1 MQTFALMGLPAFS
14 SNCSVFSIHMFF
26 LFNTRCSTV
35 FDLSMKELS
44 YYIFYLFEKLVLA
57 LNLNILKIVEKD
69 AALGVISTPP
79 QFAMS

>member
-1 MQTFALMGLPAFS
+1 M
-14 SNCSVFSIHMFF
+14 
-26 LFNTRCSTV
+26 RCSTV